1 MRRQVEPVEDAPPQI
16 LFVEPEDGSTGVF
29 LDTPVALRASVPL
42 DPLSVGP
49 ESLRVHDDTG
59 RVPGVARVLADA
71 CVVLWRAS
79 RPLRPQ
85 TIHFVVVD
93 GLRDRRGR
101 ALAPHWSR
109 FVPCG
114 IGREDL

>member
-1 MRRQVEPVEDAPPQI
+1 MRRPPAPAEDGPPQI

-49 ESLRVHDDTG
+49 ESLRVHDDVG

-71 CVVLWRAS
+71 CVVLWRAT
-79 RPLRPQ
+79 RPLRPEA
-85 TIHFVVVD
+85 IHFVVVD
-93 GLRDRRGR
+93 GVRDCRGR
-101 ALAPHWSR
+101 TLARYWSR